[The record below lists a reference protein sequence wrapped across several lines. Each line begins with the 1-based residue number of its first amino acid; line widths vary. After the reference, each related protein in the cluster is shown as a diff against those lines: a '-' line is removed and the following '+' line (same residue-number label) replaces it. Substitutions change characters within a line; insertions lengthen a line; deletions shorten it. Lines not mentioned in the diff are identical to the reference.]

1 MKMVKVSLNGNTY
14 EYPEGTR
21 YLEIA
26 ADMQKS
32 YLHDIVLVSA
42 NKRLR
47 ELNKKLYED
56 AELSFY
62 TTADAVGAQSYRRS
76 LTMLLMK
83 AIYRVA
89 GHEHVTRAQVHYS
102 LSNGY
107 YCTVEGDVKVDDAFL
122 AAVKAQMQEYVARKT
137 PIEKKNVATDK
148 ALRIFHNH
156 RMYDKEKLFRYRRAS
171 RVNIYSIGEFED
183 RTSADCADRGRAF
196 GNIAEKGKNW
206 L

>member
-56 AELSFY
+56 AELLHHGGHGGS
-62 TTADAVGAQSYRRS
+62 AVLPAQSDH
-76 LTMLLMK
+76 
-83 AIYRVA
+83 AVD
-89 GHEHVTRAQVHYS
+89 E
-102 LSNGY
+102 GY
-107 YCTVEGDVKVDDAFL
+107 LPG
-122 AAVKAQMQEYVARKT
+122 
-137 PIEKKNVATDK
+137 
-148 ALRIFHNH
+148 
-156 RMYDKEKLFRYRRAS
+156 
-171 RVNIYSIGEFED
+171 
-183 RTSADCADRGRAF
+183 GRP
-196 GNIAEKGKNW
+196 
-206 L
+206 

>member
-1 MKMVKVSLNGNTY
+1 MEVWHMKMVKVSLNGNTY

-62 TTADAVGAQSYRRS
+62 TTADTVGAQSYRR
-76 LTMLLMK
+76 
-83 AIYRVA
+83 V
-89 GHEHVTRAQVHYS
+89 
-102 LSNGY
+102 
-107 YCTVEGDVKVDDAFL
+107 
-122 AAVKAQMQEYVARKT
+122 
-137 PIEKKNVATDK
+137 
-148 ALRIFHNH
+148 
-156 RMYDKEKLFRYRRAS
+156 
-171 RVNIYSIGEFED
+171 
-183 RTSADCADRGRAF
+183 
-196 GNIAEKGKNW
+196 
-206 L
+206 